1 MTMTR
6 NRTRV
11 RTDRFVLRGHWYPF
25 HVLRDQGRMAALVP
39 ESPNVRY
46 VTLESTHTVEIR
58 PGDIRIIFP
67 QIGYPMPD
75 ESQLQPIAAESPPSP
90 VQEKVAAATSAL
102 SRFRE
107 ALSVPPAPVSSVDEP
122 QPSDELRALM
132 MPGESVYGVISRL
145 TPALQEEWDRLTNWQ
160 LDGAGERKLTDPPE
174 HAGKTVSER
183 HREVSRLK
191 KEFERLGAMMEAT
204 GG

>member
-11 RTDRFVLRGHWYPF
+11 RHDRFILRGWTYPYHW
-25 HVLRDQGRMAALVP
+25 RDQGKMSALVP
-39 ESPNVRY
+39 ESANTREI
-46 VTLESTHTVEIR
+46 TLESGHVVEIR
-58 PGDIRIIFP
+58 PGDVRIIYP

-90 VQEKVAAATSAL
+90 VREKVAAATDAL
-102 SRFRE
+102 TRFRE
-107 ALSVPPAPVSSVDEP
+107 ALSVPAPPVSSVDEP
-122 QPSDELRALM
+122 QPSEELRALM
-132 MPGESVYGVISRL
+132 MPGESVHGVISRM